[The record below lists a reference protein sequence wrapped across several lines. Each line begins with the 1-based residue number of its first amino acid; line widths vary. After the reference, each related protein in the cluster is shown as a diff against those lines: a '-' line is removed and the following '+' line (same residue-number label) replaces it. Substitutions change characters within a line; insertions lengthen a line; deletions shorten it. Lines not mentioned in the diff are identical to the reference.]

1 MTESYAV
8 LLDQELI
15 SVFDAASLVEAV
27 EIKSRLQAGYNDM
40 HGCDEVFHVRKSTRA
55 ERCWMDKHAYGYA
68 MK

>member
-1 MTESYAV
+1 MAESYAV

-15 SVFDAASLVEAV
+15 SVFDASSLPEAV
-27 EIKSRLQAGYNDM
+27 EIKNGLQAGYNDM

-55 ERCWMDKHAYGYA
+55 ERRWMDKHAAGHA